1 LRTRVWLAAI
11 LSVVSIFAIDVGRAA
26 ISAPRTITLS
36 ADRLT
41 AVAVLKSYVA
51 WKLSLPKAGFVK
63 VTPVG
68 VHTGSGMAM
77 LTDDGGSAGGSS
89 LTNGGIDGIGAHEDP
104 HPDFGLGGTLME
116 AGIHRLVVIIGGGTV
131 PAGVEVLRVT
141 GPKGMKALNV
151 TTGPAIDLAES
162 NFTNDGGY
170 ALRTPVLAAA
180 SAHGSVT
187 KRITHRL
194 YGFFWVNPET
204 TSGSFVDP
212 SGAAQSV
219 PLGGWWW
226 HGAAPGS
233 YTLHIDE
240 ELPPTLEPVPGMQ
253 ALFADVRLP

>member
-1 LRTRVWLAAI
+1 VRTKVWLAAI
-11 LSVVSIFAIDVGRAA
+11 LTSVSIFAAAVGRAA
-26 ISAPRTITLS
+26 PNVPRTITLS

-41 AVAVLKSYVA
+41 AVTVLKTYVA
-51 WKLSLPKAGFVK
+51 WKLSLPKAGFVE
-63 VTPVG
+63 VIPVG

-77 LTDDGGSAGGSS
+77 LTDDGGAAGGSS
-89 LTNGGIDGIGAHEDP
+89 LTNGGIDGTGAHEDP
-104 HPDFGLGGTLME
+104 HPDLGLGGTLME
-116 AGIHRLVVIIGGGTV
+116 AGIHRLVVIIGGGTI

-151 TTGPAIDLAES
+151 TSGPAIDLAES
-162 NFTNDGGY
+162 NFTNEGGY
-170 ALRTPVLAAA
+170 ALRTPFLAAA

-194 YGFFWVNPET
+194 YGFFWVNQET
-204 TSGSFVDP
+204 TSGSFIAP
-212 SGAAQSV
+212 SGAAQVV
-219 PLGGWWW
+219 PPAGWWW
-226 HGAAPGS
+226 HGAAPGR